1 MTCFASGQE
10 KYDIGSDHLPLRNL
24 PTLFQV
30 YCKLEHCIGGT
41 LQQQRVSSRSSR
53 CSFPMM
59 MTMMDGKIWQGS
71 TATRAA
77 GRPLWKC
84 CLWRR
89 RWRWRHEIDLP
100 PTRRRRR
107 RLCRS
112 LHPTTNSQ
120 CLNGNVIISMQ
131 SSDLS
136 RAMRYFPN
144 QCLSEHLRL
153 SILTFLQ

>member
-1 MTCFASGQE
+1 MFRIWAGEIRYRTGSFAAS
-10 KYDIGSDHLPLRNL
+10 KSANSLPSL
-24 PTLFQV
+24 
-30 YCKLEHCIGGT
+30 
-41 LQQQRVSSRSSR
+41 LQTRALHWKRQRVRSRSSR
-53 CSFPMM
+53 SSFPMM

-84 CLWRR
+84 CL
-89 RWRWRHEIDLP
+89 WRWRHEIDLP